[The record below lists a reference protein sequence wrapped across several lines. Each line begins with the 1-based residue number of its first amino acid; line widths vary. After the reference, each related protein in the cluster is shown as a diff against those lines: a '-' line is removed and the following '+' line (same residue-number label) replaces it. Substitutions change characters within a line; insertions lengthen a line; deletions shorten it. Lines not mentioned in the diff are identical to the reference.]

1 MTTKAKTKIQP
12 KNVLNLEKLGPIQLN
27 FLKFAFSIKDPL
39 TIITT
44 KAKTK
49 IQPKIMTTKAKT
61 KTQPKNVLN
70 LKKLGPM

>member
-44 KAKTK
+44 KAKTE
-49 IQPKIMTTKAKT
+49 ILPKKVI
-61 KTQPKNVLN
+61 N
-70 LKKLGPM
+70 LEKLGPV